1 MHLVL
6 QATIKMKRTLL
17 SIIILLS
24 AIGSIS
30 SKNPV
35 LAPSY
40 AWKLIEPLGLRQPS
54 TIDTVMFNYAQ
65 ESVPSAVS
73 DAWACTGNLG
83 AEGINMIYID
93 RPSMSDFFFKDALSH
108 WYPTIGKMTYY
119 NTRIPM
125 TLLSYTT
132 AGTRDNSQER
142 LSGVFSGNIN
152 KRAQIGGLI
161 DFLYSKGS
169 YNYQADKDLS
179 WGLNGSYMGDRYEFQ
194 GFVNNYNL
202 LNKENGGITDDLY
215 ITDPAELQGGESSI
229 EPKNIPTRLSDAHT
243 RVAGKQIYLN
253 NRYKVGFWRED
264 FIDDTT
270 TVRTYVPVTSFIWT
284 LDYQSSRHVFR
295 NENAQEARDF
305 FEHTYINDRLTD
317 DRTSYSTLTN
327 TIGVSLLEGF
337 NKYAKAGLAV
347 YATHQLRSYKQTIDT
362 LDRSPEDIYTVFTP
376 LPEGVA
382 DMKRSTKEN
391 LFWAGAQLTK
401 QQGRILNYAV
411 DARLGV
417 LGPVAGDIRVNGRI
431 DTRMRLFKDT
441 VSVSGIASFSNEEA
455 PFLMNNYLSNH
466 FAWKNN
472 FGKVR
477 RLRLGGEITIPQSH
491 TRLEVAVE
499 NIQNSIYFGPDCLPV
514 QASGSVQVVS
524 ARLHQDFRLGIL
536 HWNNRLTYQTTTDDK
551 VIPLPKLAIY
561 SNLYIY
567 FKVARVLQVQL
578 GIDCDF
584 YTRYY
589 GVGYQ
594 PATASFYNQRETKVG
609 GFPFM
614 NLYANM
620 KLSRTRFF
628 IMMSHVNQGM
638 GKNDY
643 FSLPHYPLNPRRFQM
658 GLSIDFAN

>member
-1 MHLVL
+1 
-6 QATIKMKRTLL
+6 MKRICL
-17 SIIILLS
+17 SILI
-24 AIGSIS
+24 SICAVALCHG
-30 SKNPV
+30 KKPV

-40 AWKLIEPLGLRQPS
+40 AWKIMPPLGLRTPS
-54 TIDTVMFNYAQ
+54 TIDTLMLNYGQ
-65 ESVPSAVS
+65 ESIPSAIS

-83 AEGINMIYID
+83 AEGINMIYLD
-93 RPSMSDFFFKDALSH
+93 RPKTSDFFFRDALTH
-108 WYPTIGKMTYY
+108 WYPTLEKMTFY

-152 KRAQIGGLI
+152 SKAQIGGLI

-169 YNYQADKDLS
+169 YNYQATKDLS

-194 GFVNNYNL
+194 GFINNYNL

-215 ITDPAELQGGESSI
+215 ITDPAELQGGESNI

-243 RVAGKQIYLN
+243 RFNGKQIYLN

-264 FIDDTT
+264 EVDDTT

-284 LDYQSSRHVFR
+284 LDYKTGRHVFHNTR
-295 NENAQEARDF
+295 SDEARDF
-305 FEHTYINDRLTD
+305 FTNTYINDKLTD
-317 DRTSYSTLTN
+317 DKTKYWSLTN
-327 TIGVSLLEGF
+327 TAGVALLEGF
-337 NKYAKAGLAV
+337 NKYAKAGLSV
-347 YATHQLRSYKQTIDT
+347 YAMHQIRSYRQTVDT
-362 LDRSPEDIYTVFTP
+362 LDRSPEDIYEVFTP

-382 DMKRSTKEN
+382 EMKRKETQN

-411 DARLGV
+411 DARLGI
-417 LGPVAGDIRVNGRI
+417 LGPVAGDINVDGRV
-431 DTRMRLFKDT
+431 DTHMRLFKDT
-441 VSVSGIASFSNEEA
+441 LTVSGFASFSNEEA
-455 PFLMNNYLSNH
+455 PYLMNHYISNH
-466 FAWKNN
+466 FAWNN
-472 FGKVR
+472 DFGKTR
-477 RLRLGGEITIPQSH
+477 RLRIGGEISYPKTH

-499 NIQNSIYFGPDCLPV
+499 NVQNSIYFNESCLPT
-514 QASGSVQVVS
+514 QASGSVQVIT
-524 ARLHQDFRLGIL
+524 ARLHQDFNVGIL
-536 HWNNRLTYQTTTDDK
+536 HWNNRITYQTTTDDA

-561 SNLYIY
+561 SNLYIL
-567 FKVARVLQVQL
+567 FKVARVLHVQF
-578 GIDCDF
+578 GIDCDY

-589 GVGYQ
+589 GLGYQ

-620 KLSRTRFF
+620 KLSKTRFF
-628 IMMSHVNQGM
+628 VMMSHVNQGM

-643 FSLPHYPLNPRRFQM
+643 FSVPHYPLNPRRFQI